1 MVIKLD
7 INDRAANAIKNGT
20 KKVEIRANTNE
31 IKFKT
36 DDIIEFTSNNIGV
49 FYVRVEE
56 VNYYKM
62 IEELLTLEGTRYT
75 TSSTNDYNEAINN
88 IYKLNNYREL
98 IKKNGVFA
106 IHIKY
111 LYSENTI
118 WEELYDRAKNIRN
131 SREISGMINVGGVGA
146 AILTSNHNIY
156 VGVCIDTASSLG
168 MCAERNAI
176 ANMITNGDSEIIKL
190 VCIDSKDNIVYPCGA
205 CREYMMQLSKNSKNI
220 EILKNK
226 ETNETVRLEEL
237 IPNWWG
243 YDRV

>member
-7 INDRAANAIKNGT
+7 INDRAANAIRNGT
-20 KKVEIRANTNE
+20 KKVEIRANAND

-56 VNYYKM
+56 VNYYKT

-111 LYSENTI
+111 LY
-118 WEELYDRAKNIRN
+118 
-131 SREISGMINVGGVGA
+131 
-146 AILTSNHNIY
+146 
-156 VGVCIDTASSLG
+156 
-168 MCAERNAI
+168 
-176 ANMITNGDSEIIKL
+176 
-190 VCIDSKDNIVYPCGA
+190 
-205 CREYMMQLSKNSKNI
+205 
-220 EILKNK
+220 
-226 ETNETVRLEEL
+226 
-237 IPNWWG
+237 
-243 YDRV
+243 